1 MRNQSG
7 GINID
12 ITING
17 DVYVNGAEEFT
28 KKTKSVHKIRTS
40 QTVKSAKATVKSRDA
55 CCQACGEMDKILEVH
70 HILPV
75 SKYPELAADETNM
88 ITLCQSCHRK
98 YHDKYG
104 GSEGAESFAKF
115 MRDYGNR
122 W

>member
-1 MRNQSG
+1 M
-7 GINID
+7 I
-12 ITING
+12 
-17 DVYVNGAEEFT
+17 
-28 KKTKSVHKIRTS
+28 KKPVRKVRTS
-40 QTVKSAKATVKSRDA
+40 QAVKTAKATVKSRDG

-75 SKYPELAADETNM
+75 SKYPEMAADWSNM

-98 YHDKYG
+98 YHDKYS

-115 MRDYGNR
+115 MRDYGHR